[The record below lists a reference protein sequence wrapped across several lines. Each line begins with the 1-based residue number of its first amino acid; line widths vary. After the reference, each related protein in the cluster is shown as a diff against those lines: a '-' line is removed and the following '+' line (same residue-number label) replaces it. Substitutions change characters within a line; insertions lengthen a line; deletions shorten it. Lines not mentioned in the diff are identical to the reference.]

1 MEFLGKEHLARGA
14 GTPVSALPAV
24 SAATRGEPR
33 SQQPYIPKLHSA
45 FKILQQSLAVKNPD
59 PGALVAAALQS
70 GDSNSGMV
78 TQTKSRPSHSDRAR
92 QGSRI
97 GMDGRPSQAPGS

>member
-1 MEFLGKEHLARGA
+1 M
-14 GTPVSALPAV
+14 PALPAV

-33 SQQPYIPKLHSA
+33 FQQPYITKLHSA
-45 FKILQQSLAVKNPD
+45 LKILHQSLAVKNPG

-70 GDSNSGMV
+70 GALNSGMV

-92 QGSRI
+92 RGSRI
-97 GMDGRPSQAPGS
+97 KMDGRPSRAPGS